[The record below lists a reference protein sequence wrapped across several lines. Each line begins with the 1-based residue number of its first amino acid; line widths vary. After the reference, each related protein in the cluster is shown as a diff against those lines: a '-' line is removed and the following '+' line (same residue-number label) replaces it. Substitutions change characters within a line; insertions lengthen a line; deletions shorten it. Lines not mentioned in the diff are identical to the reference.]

1 MAELQAR
8 YTPFRHVE
16 GTYFHESF
24 GHLDGYS
31 AIYYTY
37 MWSLVIAKDL
47 FGEFRAAGLMDP
59 ATAARYRRAVL
70 EPGGS
75 RPAAALVQDFLGRP
89 SGFEAY
95 RAWLEAG

>member
-1 MAELQAR
+1 MQER
-8 YTPFRHVE
+8 YTPFRHVQ

-47 FGEFRAAGLMDP
+47 FGVFRREGLLNPAP
-59 ATAARYRRAVL
+59 ATRYRRAIL
-70 EPGGS
+70 EPGGGA
-75 RPAAALVQDFLGRP
+75 PASALVQRFLGR
-89 SGFEAY
+89 EASFD
-95 RAWLEAG
+95 AFADWLNAA